1 MTILAAIALVLALL
15 PCLLFWRNLALYRPV
30 VARPQAEPVSIL
42 IPARNEAASIRA
54 AVVAALATEG
64 VPIEVIVLDDHS
76 TDTTAAIV
84 LELAAADPRVE
95 LAFAP
100 ELPAGWC
107 GKQHACYTLAQFAR
121 HDLLLFLDADV
132 RLTTTG
138 VAQAVTF
145 LHQSNAALV
154 SGVPR
159 QETGALLEQ
168 LLIPLIH
175 FVLLGFLPL
184 DRMRRDVSP
193 SLGAGC
199 GQFFLARRAA
209 YDAIDG
215 HATVKASLHDG
226 LKLPRAFRAAGYM
239 TDLFDATSAATCR
252 MYRTSAEVWRGLAKN
267 ATEGLAA
274 PGMIVPATVLLAGG
288 QILPL
293 VLAVIGVLYGASLLA
308 WTLIV
313 TALAASYSIRLA
325 SAVRFRQSLGGALLH
340 PLAIGLFLA
349 LQWHALLRLLAGRP
363 AQWKER
369 AYNSALATRS

>member
-1 MTILAAIALVLALL
+1 MTILAAIALLLALL

-30 VARPQAEPVSIL
+30 LAQPQVEPVSIL

-76 TDTTAAIV
+76 TDATAAIV
-84 LELAAADPRVE
+84 LELAAVDPRVE

-107 GKQHACYTLAQFAR
+107 GKQHACDTLAQFAR

-159 QETGALLEQ
+159 QETGALLER

-184 DRMRRDVSP
+184 DRMRRDVRP

-209 YDAIDG
+209 YDAIGG
-215 HATVKASLHDG
+215 HAAVKGSLHDG

-313 TALAASYSIRLA
+313 TALVASYSIRLA
-325 SAVRFRQSLGGALLH
+325 SAVRFRQSLVGALLH

-349 LQWHALLRLLAGRP
+349 LQWYALLRLLAGRP